1 MAQRSV
7 TEPKQVSVEE
17 AVKMVVQYAQ
27 EVWPKSDDYGKALHN
42 YGTMQGF
49 AYYIKNGDAKKLQ
62 EAWRDLKQVK
72 VDDDTYYTN
81 AGKSQSG
88 KLLQVDLRLTYQEDG
103 QGTMLNFHFPTQAYF
118 Q

>member
-1 MAQRSV
+1 MAQHSNV
-7 TEPKQVSVEE
+7 KQVSVEE
-17 AVKMVVQYAQ
+17 AVSMVVKYAQ
-27 EVWPKSDDYGKALHN
+27 ENWPLSSDFGSKPHN
-42 YGTMQGF
+42 YGPTQGF

-62 EAWRDLKQVK
+62 EAWRDLKQVEVK
-72 VDDDTYYTN
+72 GDIYYTN

-88 KLLQVDLRLTYQEDG
+88 NLLQVDLRLTLQPDG